1 MVVRH
6 PVEKMLNFKLI
17 IMKNVIAI
25 LVLLLVPAFAIAQN
39 KAVDKLF
46 AKYQGKD
53 GFTTVLVNPQMFKL
67 ISSLET
73 SEEEI
78 PEPLENI
85 TGLKILVQEEEEGME
100 GINFYDELKT
110 DMDFSAYVELV
121 VVKEKDQDVWI
132 VAKENNGSMEELLV
146 IVGGEENVL
155 VWIEGD
161 FTFAELAELG
171 KLDGFDHLNMLNFD
185 NDCDDDDHDHDHD
198 VDEDEKEI

>member
-1 MVVRH
+1 
-6 PVEKMLNFKLI
+6 
-17 IMKNVIAI
+17 MKNVIAI
-25 LVLLLVPAFAIAQN
+25 LVLVLVSALATAQN

-46 AKYQGKD
+46 NKYQGQE
-53 GFTTVLVNPQMFKL
+53 GFTTVLVNPEMFRM
-67 ISSLET
+67 ISSMET
-73 SEEEI
+73 KENPI

-85 TGLKILVQEEEEGME
+85 TGVKILVQEEEEGME

-132 VAKENNGSMEELLV
+132 IAKENNGSMEELLV

-161 FTFAELAELG
+161 FTFEELAELG

-185 NDCDDDDHDHDHD
+185 DDDCDD
-198 VDEDEKEI
+198 E